1 MTEKKKKNIIDEVL
15 TAEEWEWLSHIKM
28 NDEKRADMIADIVEN
43 YMESFDN
50 KIIRSILENGW
61 VGVCDWDDKE
71 LREAHRLIF
80 WTEEEE

>member
-1 MTEKKKKNIIDEVL
+1 MNEARR
-15 TAEEWEWLSHIKM
+15 AE
-28 NDEKRADMIADIVEN
+28 MIADIVEN

-50 KIIRSILENGW
+50 KIIRSIIEDGW
-61 VGVCDWDDKE
+61 NGVCNWNDKE